1 MFINWIIKVSKAY
14 HEFINNIIKIVG
26 GYKTFDNAWYQVVF
40 LIWFFYLS
48 VWNWKVQTGRKGQ
61 RRQYFQTE
69 LMEIA
74 EAGVNKVTNKI
85 KKNAMNFFKDLKEEL
100 LDDSD
105 DSD

>member
-1 MFINWIIKVSKAY
+1 
-14 HEFINNIIKIVG
+14 
-26 GYKTFDNAWYQVVF
+26 
-40 LIWFFYLS
+40 
-48 VWNWKVQTGRKGQ
+48 
-61 RRQYFQTE
+61 
-69 LMEIA
+69 MEIA

>member
-1 MFINWIIKVSKAY
+1 MFEIEKFKRDAKDKDD
-14 HEFINNIIKIVG
+14 NN
-26 GYKTFDNAWYQVVF
+26 D
-40 LIWFFYLS
+40 
-48 VWNWKVQTGRKGQ
+48 
-61 RRQYFQTE
+61 FQTE